1 MPRTGL
7 RGQGTRPTLEEVAE
21 SPSSSIDGMQV
32 WTGGHPAL
40 ARWLSMSTLMAG
52 LVWWMDLLP
61 APLIIVA
68 WTFGVLRSAE
78 PVRKKGVLS
87 IDARGVFLDG
97 AMVASRH
104 AVVLAFRPVPVD
116 PNRVRIACGTARAPI
131 DIEAPDAP
139 SATRILMA
147 LGTADPQRSRTAA
160 FVGTNLAYPEAP
172 ATIAMAAAGWIIA
185 ALSPFPAL
193 ADVPQLGGL
202 AFVIAG
208 SIVVPY
214 LMRVRLEIGADGL
227 LLIDRHGPRF
237 VAYANLDEVV
247 EGKGK
252 LTIALRSG
260 APISIRFPSSE
271 SGGQAAEVRARVYDA
286 LQQARARG
294 GGRGETH
301 ALLARGGRDVK
312 SWMHAAAALTS
323 AEADHYR
330 IAAVTHQELWD
341 KVENGSVAP
350 TVRIGAALALRPVLD
365 ADGRERLR
373 IASMASVAPEV
384 RTSFTAIAEA
394 EDETL
399 LESKLRRVE

>member
-7 RGQGTRPTLEEVAE
+7 RDQGPRLTLEEVAE
-21 SPSSSIDGMQV
+21 SPSSSIDEMQV

-78 PVRKKGVLS
+78 PVRKKGVLA
-87 IDARGVFLDG
+87 IDGRGVFLDG
-97 AMVASRH
+97 AMVASRR

-116 PNRVRIACGTARAPI
+116 PNRVRIACGTTRGPI
-131 DIEAPDAP
+131 DIEAPDAS
-139 SATRILMA
+139 SASRILLA
-147 LGTADPQRSRTAA
+147 LGADPSRSRTVA
-160 FVGTNLAYPEAP
+160 FVGTNLSYPEGP

-185 ALSPFPAL
+185 ALSPFPTL
-193 ADVPQLGGL
+193 SDVPQLGGL

-208 SIVVPY
+208 SILVPH
-214 LMRVRLEIGADGL
+214 LMRVRLEIGTDGL
-227 LLIDRHGPRF
+227 LLVDRHGPRF
-237 VAYANLDEVV
+237 VPYTNVDEVV

-252 LTIALRSG
+252 LTIVLRSG
-260 APISIRFPSSE
+260 EPISIRFPSQE
-271 SGGQAAEVRARVYDA
+271 NGGQAAEIRARLADA
-286 LQQARARG
+286 LQQSRVRG
-294 GGRGETH
+294 VGRGATH

-312 SWMHAAAALTS
+312 SWMHATAALTG

-330 IAAVTHQELWD
+330 IAAVTHDELWD

-365 ADGRERLR
+365 AEGRERLR

-384 RTSFTAIAEA
+384 RTSFAAIAQV
-394 EDETL
+394 EDEGA
-399 LESKLRRVE
+399 LEARLARVE